1 MLAASIDG
9 SLAYRSPGR
18 RAVQW
23 QDMLLSAAE
32 DPDACLHVRPQKG
45 QAIVFWTLDT
55 VSGVD
60 PFSWHAGA
68 RVRPG
73 SHKWIAQKFKELPVY
88 LRPKVPAT
96 DWTKG
101 LALPAHLA
109 PEGM

>member
-1 MLAASIDG
+1 
-9 SLAYRSPGR
+9 
-18 RAVQW
+18 
-23 QDMLLSAAE
+23 MLLSAAE